1 MSVYLLGEVA
11 LWVGLGLALYG
22 AILGHVGGRRG
33 DPRLVD
39 AALGSVYGTATCVAF
54 AYLLLTAGFL
64 NDEFRLAYVADNA
77 SRAMPPW
84 YKATAVWGGME
95 GSMLLW
101 ALILAGYS
109 TAAIRVHRRR
119 QPELAP
125 HAAAVLQSIMAF
137 FLGVMVFSSRPFAML
152 DFTPPGFLA
161 IGVLALLLGVTMWLQ
176 FKLNP
181 AAMDPAQQ
189 QIFMIM
195 PWS

>member
-77 SRAMPPW
+77 SRGFIQHTQMLPVRFVWVRRDARTG
-84 YKATAVWGGME
+84 TAVCGVE
-95 GSMLLW
+95 
-101 ALILAGYS
+101 ILAD
-109 TAAIRVHRRR
+109 TASAR
-119 QPELAP
+119 E
-125 HAAAVLQSIMAF
+125 AA
-137 FLGVMVFSSRPFAML
+137 
-152 DFTPPGFLA
+152 
-161 IGVLALLLGVTMWLQ
+161 
-176 FKLNP
+176 
-181 AAMDPAQQ
+181 
-189 QIFMIM
+189 
-195 PWS
+195 